1 MRAELTGAW
10 RGGRV
15 AAPPSKS
22 MAHRALICA
31 ALAQGESR
39 IENIAHSKDIDATAG
54 ALRAFGAHIS
64 FAGGTAL
71 VRGTGGRLCTPQGP
85 VWCCESGSTLR
96 FLIPL
101 GAMCGAP
108 VQFSGEGRLPQ
119 RPQTV
124 YEHLFREKGVAF
136 SQSGTG
142 VCVNGRLSAGRF
154 CVDGG
159 VSSQFISGLLFAL
172 PLLGGASTVCVRPPF
187 ESRSYVQ
194 LTRSALAA
202 FGVQAVWQDENTLFV
217 EENQKYTNCNY
228 TVEGDASQAA
238 FFGVLGAVC
247 GGVRLTGLHP
257 GSAQGDMAFLS
268 VLRQAG
274 AAIVQEPCGALRF
287 ERACLRGGEA
297 SLADCPDLGPIL
309 MVLGLFCENGL
320 VLRQAQRLRLKES
333 DRIAA
338 MEEEI
343 RRMGGRIESDEGTVR
358 VYKSALHGAAL
369 CAHNDHRVAMAMA
382 VAALAAGVPV
392 SIEGA
397 GCVEKSWPEFWQVL
411 QACLGAEV
419 TLL

>member
-1 MRAELTGAW
+1 MRAELTGRW
-10 RGGRV
+10 RGGCV

-31 ALAQGESR
+31 ALAEGESR

-54 ALRAFGAHIS
+54 ALRSFGAHIAFS
-64 FAGGTAL
+64 GDGAA
-71 VRGTGGRLCTPQGP
+71 VVQGTGGRVHTPKEP

-101 GAMCGAP
+101 GALCGAP
-108 VQFSGEGRLPQ
+108 VRFCGAGRLFQ

-124 YEHLFREKGVAF
+124 YEQLFRQKDIAF
-136 SQSGTG
+136 SQTADG
-142 VCVNGRLSAGRF
+142 VCVDGRLSADEF

-159 VSSQFISGLLFAL
+159 VSSQFISGLAL
-172 PLLGGASTVCVRPPF
+172 AAPLLGADSVIRVRPPF

-194 LTRSALAA
+194 LTRSAMAA
-202 FGVQAVWQDENTLFV
+202 FGADARWLDENTLLV
-217 EENQKYTNCNY
+217 DKKQKYTKSNY
-228 TVEGDASQAA
+228 RVEGDASQAA

-247 GGVRLTGLHP
+247 GKIRLKGLCP
-257 GSAQGDMAFLS
+257 ESAQGDMAFLS
-268 VLRQAG
+268 VLRRAG
-274 AAIVQEPCGALRF
+274 AAMFAQEDGLRF
-287 ERACLRGGEA
+287 EKAALFGGEA

-343 RRMGGRIESDEGTVR
+343 RKMGGCIESDGGTVR
-358 VYKSALHGAAL
+358 IQKSALHGAAL

-382 VAALAAGVPV
+382 MAALAAGVPV
-392 SIEGA
+392 TIEGA
-397 GCVEKSWPEFWQVL
+397 QCVEKSWPEFWQVL
-411 QACLGAEV
+411 QTCLGAEV
-419 TLL
+419 KLI